1 MTCRDMD
8 GVINSRSRDS
18 ALPPEASEHIGR
30 CERCRE
36 VMRVLMEGPEI
47 RQPSE
52 SGVRLIHGS
61 LLRDLRP
68 VRPLA
73 PSSVFLAGF
82 AISFLAVAVVG
93 SIQLH
98 AYGWNVLSVSAKIVV
113 FASLVLGAAALALS
127 MARQMRPGSKYSVSP
142 NLLPAGVLL
151 LVAVAMMAVFHSRE
165 EKAFFSSGLRCLSS
179 GLKYA
184 IPGPVL
190 AWLWLRRGACAISE
204 TDGSDRRRVR
214 RTHWRYGAGSP
225 LSQLE
230 PLPHPGLALGRDL
243 TQRVGRSGAR
253 RGGGGSWKVASLSI
267 RVQLQITALIGERFL
282 FPGEPRPSDEDVTD
296 RAGFCRSFQ

>member
-18 ALPPEASEHIGR
+18 ALAPEAAEHIGR

-36 VMRVLMEGPEI
+36 VMRVLVEGPEI

-82 AISFLAVAVVG
+82 AISFLAVAVAG

-98 AYGWNVLSVSAKIVV
+98 GYGWNVLSVSAKIVV
-113 FASLVLGAAALALS
+113 FASLALGAGALALS

-165 EKAFFSSGLRCLSS
+165 EKAFVSSGLWCLSS
-179 GLKYA
+179 GLKYT
-184 IPGPVL
+184 IPGAVL
-190 AWLWLRRGACAISE
+190 TWLWLRRGAAQSPKLM
-204 TDGSDRRRVR
+204 
-214 RTHWRYGAGSP
+214 GATTGGFAGLIGVTVLEVHCP
-225 LSQLE
+225 NLNLYHILVWHLGVILLS
-230 PLPHPGLALGRDL
+230 ALGGL
-243 TQRVGRSGAR
+243 VVGAAVEVVGKWRHYRSESSYR
-253 RGGGGSWKVASLSI
+253 L
-267 RVQLQITALIGERFL
+267 
-282 FPGEPRPSDEDVTD
+282 RP
-296 RAGFCRSFQ
+296 

>member
-18 ALPPEASEHIGR
+18 ALPPEAFEHVGR

-36 VMRVLMEGPEI
+36 VMRVLVEGPEI

-52 SGVRLIHGS
+52 SGMRLIQGS

-73 PSSVFLAGF
+73 PSSVFLAGL

-113 FASLVLGAAALALS
+113 FASLALGAGALALS
-127 MARQMRPGSKYSVSP
+127 MAWQMRPGSKYSVSP
-142 NLLPAGVLL
+142 NLLPAGALL
-151 LVAVAMMAVFHSRE
+151 LVAVAMMTVFCSRQ
-165 EKAFFSSGLRCLSS
+165 EKAFVSSGLRCLSS

-184 IPGPVL
+184 IPGAVL
-190 AWLWLRRGACAISE
+190 TWLWLRRGAAQSPKLM
-204 TDGSDRRRVR
+204 
-214 RTHWRYGAGSP
+214 GATIGGFAGLIGVTVLEVHCP
-225 LSQLE
+225 NLNLYHILVWHLGVLLLSALG
-230 PLPHPGLALGRDL
+230 GLALGA
-243 TQRVGRSGAR
+243 TVEVVGKWRHYRSDAIYRYG
-253 RGGGGSWKVASLSI
+253 
-267 RVQLQITALIGERFL
+267 
-282 FPGEPRPSDEDVTD
+282 PD
-296 RAGFCRSFQ
+296 R

>member
-1 MTCRDMD
+1 MTCREMD

-18 ALPPEASEHIGR
+18 ALPPEAAEHIGR

-36 VMRVLMEGPEI
+36 VMRVLVEGPEI

-52 SGVRLIHGS
+52 SRMRLIHAS

-73 PSSVFLAGF
+73 PSNVFLAGF
-82 AISFLAVAVVG
+82 AISFLAVAVIG

-113 FASLVLGAAALALS
+113 FASLALGAGALALS

-151 LVAVAMMAVFHSRE
+151 LVAVAMMAVFHSRV
-165 EKAFFSSGLRCLSS
+165 EKAFVSSGLLCLGA

-184 IPGPVL
+184 IPGAVL
-190 AWLWLRRGACAISE
+190 TWLWLRCGAAQSPKLM
-204 TDGSDRRRVR
+204 
-214 RTHWRYGAGSP
+214 GATTGGFAGLIGVTVLEVHCP
-225 LSQLE
+225 NLNLYHILIWHLGALVLSVLG
-230 PLPHPGLALGRDL
+230 GLALGAAVEV
-243 TQRVGRSGAR
+243 VGEWRHYQSESSDR
-253 RGGGGSWKVASLSI
+253 L
-267 RVQLQITALIGERFL
+267 
-282 FPGEPRPSDEDVTD
+282 RP
-296 RAGFCRSFQ
+296 

>member
-18 ALPPEASEHIGR
+18 ALPPEAAEHIGR

-36 VMRVLMEGPEI
+36 VMRVLVEGTEI

-52 SGVRLIHGS
+52 SGVRLIRGS

-73 PSSVFLAGF
+73 PSSAFLAGF
-82 AISFLAVAVVG
+82 AISFLAVAVAG

-98 AYGWNVLSVSAKIVV
+98 GYGWNVLSVSAKTVV
-113 FASLVLGAAALALS
+113 FASLALGAGALALS
-127 MARQMRPGSKYSVSP
+127 MARQRRPGSKYSVSP

-151 LVAVAMMAVFHSRE
+151 LVAVAMMAVFYSRE
-165 EKAFFSSGLRCLSS
+165 EKAFVSNGLRCLSS

-184 IPGPVL
+184 IPGAIL
-190 AWLWLRRGACAISE
+190 TLLWLRRGAAQSPKLM
-204 TDGSDRRRVR
+204 
-214 RTHWRYGAGSP
+214 GATIGGFAGLIGVTVLEVHCP
-225 LSQLE
+225 NLNLYHILVWHLGVLLLSALG
-230 PLPHPGLALGRDL
+230 GLALGAAVEV
-243 TQRVGRSGAR
+243 VGKWRHYRSESSCR
-253 RGGGGSWKVASLSI
+253 L
-267 RVQLQITALIGERFL
+267 
-282 FPGEPRPSDEDVTD
+282 RP
-296 RAGFCRSFQ
+296 

>member
-8 GVINSRSRDS
+8 GVINSRCGDS
-18 ALPPEASEHIGR
+18 ALPPDAAEHIGR

-36 VMRVLMEGPEI
+36 VMRVLVEGPEI

-73 PSSVFLAGF
+73 PSSAFLAGF

-113 FASLVLGAAALALS
+113 LASLALGAGALALS

-151 LVAVAMMAVFHSRE
+151 LVAAAMMAVFHSRE
-165 EKAFFSSGLRCLSS
+165 EEAFVSSGLRCLSS
-179 GLKYA
+179 GLKCA
-184 IPGPVL
+184 IPGAVL
-190 AWLWLRRGACAISE
+190 TWLWLRRGAAQSP
-204 TDGSDRRRVR
+204 RLM
-214 RTHWRYGAGSP
+214 GATTGGFAGLIGVTVLEVHCP
-225 LSQLE
+225 NLNLYHILVWHLGVLLLSVLG
-230 PLPHPGLALGRDL
+230 GLAVGAAVEVAGRWRHYPSESSYRL
-243 TQRVGRSGAR
+243 
-253 RGGGGSWKVASLSI
+253 
-267 RVQLQITALIGERFL
+267 
-282 FPGEPRPSDEDVTD
+282 RP
-296 RAGFCRSFQ
+296 

>member
-36 VMRVLMEGPEI
+36 VMRVLVEGPEI

-52 SGVRLIHGS
+52 SGMRLIQGS

-113 FASLVLGAAALALS
+113 FASLALGAGALALS

-184 IPGPVL
+184 IPGAVL
-190 AWLWLRRGACAISE
+190 TWLWLRRGAAQSPKLM
-204 TDGSDRRRVR
+204 
-214 RTHWRYGAGSP
+214 GATIGGFAGLIGVTVLEVHCP
-225 LSQLE
+225 NLNLYHILVWHLGVLLLSALG
-230 PLPHPGLALGRDL
+230 GLALGAAVEV
-243 TQRVGRSGAR
+243 VGKWRHYRSESSYR
-253 RGGGGSWKVASLSI
+253 L
-267 RVQLQITALIGERFL
+267 
-282 FPGEPRPSDEDVTD
+282 RP
-296 RAGFCRSFQ
+296 

>member
-8 GVINSRSRDS
+8 GVINSRSRNS
-18 ALPPEASEHIGR
+18 ALPPEAAEHIGR

-36 VMRVLMEGPEI
+36 VMRVLVEGPEI

-113 FASLVLGAAALALS
+113 FASLALGAGALALS

-165 EKAFFSSGLRCLSS
+165 EKAFVSSGVWCLSS

-184 IPGPVL
+184 IPGAVL
-190 AWLWLRRGACAISE
+190 TWLWLRRGAAQSPKLM
-204 TDGSDRRRVR
+204 
-214 RTHWRYGAGSP
+214 GATIGGFAGLIGVTVLEVHCP
-225 LSQLE
+225 NLNLYHILVWHLAVLLLSALG
-230 PLPHPGLALGRDL
+230 GLALGAAVEV
-243 TQRVGRSGAR
+243 VGKWRHYRSESSYR
-253 RGGGGSWKVASLSI
+253 L
-267 RVQLQITALIGERFL
+267 
-282 FPGEPRPSDEDVTD
+282 RP
-296 RAGFCRSFQ
+296 